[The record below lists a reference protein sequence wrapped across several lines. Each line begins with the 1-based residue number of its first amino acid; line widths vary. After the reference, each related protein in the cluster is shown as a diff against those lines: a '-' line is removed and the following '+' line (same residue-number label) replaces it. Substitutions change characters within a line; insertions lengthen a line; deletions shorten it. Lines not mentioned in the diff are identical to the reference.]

1 MRKQSPLIELEDS
14 LTTFVKRTLK
24 FEAPGGRTIRAV
36 KEQLNR
42 LSAADFRLYAR
53 HDHGAATIKGT
64 VIEGLDLW
72 VSKDERQR
80 ILWPSVVQFSHKY
93 FESLM
98 EHAVP
103 LNEAAIARLSHSAMG
118 LDIYVWLAQRL
129 HRISLGSPAFVPWGA
144 LKEQFGHG
152 YGRMNNFRAAFQTA
166 LRQVSTVYR
175 EATFSLD
182 GKGMR
187 LHHSRPPVLHRLV
200 QIKPPGDKCC
210 GNNDLST
217 VTL

>member
-1 MRKQSPLIELEDS
+1 MPTPGKIARFGPTGNL
-14 LTTFVKRTLK
+14 V
-24 FEAPGGRTIRAV
+24 GGRTIRSV

-42 LSAADFRLYAR
+42 LSAVDFRLYAR
-53 HDHGAATIKGT
+53 HDRGAATIKGT

-72 VSKDERQR
+72 ISKDERQR
-80 ILWPSVVQFSHKY
+80 VLWPSVVQLSQKY

-103 LNEAAIARLSHSAMG
+103 LNDAAVARLSHSAMG

-129 HRISLGSPAFVPWGA
+129 HRIAPGSPAFVPWGA

-152 YGRMNNFRAAFQTA
+152 YGRMNNFRRAFQTA
-166 LRQVSTVYR
+166 LGPVSAVYR
-175 EATFSLD
+175 EAAFSMG

-187 LHHSRPPVLHRLV
+187 LHRSPPPVLRRLV
-200 QIKPPGDKCC
+200 QIEPPGDKCC
-210 GNNDLST
+210 GDPDLST